1 MFLWALWPSNPV
13 YTGDS
18 AMQELLTLDE
28 LKTNK
33 AAQDMVRRLNE
44 EMFPP
49 VTSVADTTQHSC
61 SPDSRT
67 LQQRGQWS

>member
-1 MFLWALWPSNPV
+1 
-13 YTGDS
+13 
-18 AMQELLTLDE
+18 MQELLTLDE